1 MNEAEKAV
9 IGCLLVNQQA
19 QPYILDAISGDD
31 FSDPELG
38 EVYDKLASLWARHRK
53 LDTVSAA
60 SVMGNE
66 LLAECAEA
74 PIAYSNYPAYIAA
87 VKDHTLVQRAQ
98 AVGLNLASSGC
109 SKDDVD

>member
-19 QPYILDAISGDD
+19 QPYILDAITGED

-60 SVMGNE
+60 SVMGKE
-66 LLAECAEA
+66 LLAECADQSM
-74 PIAYSNYPAYIAA
+74 PICAKHLERIERNGSADLGFYQFFS
-87 VKDHTLVQRAQ
+87 R
-98 AVGLNLASSGC
+98 
-109 SKDDVD
+109 